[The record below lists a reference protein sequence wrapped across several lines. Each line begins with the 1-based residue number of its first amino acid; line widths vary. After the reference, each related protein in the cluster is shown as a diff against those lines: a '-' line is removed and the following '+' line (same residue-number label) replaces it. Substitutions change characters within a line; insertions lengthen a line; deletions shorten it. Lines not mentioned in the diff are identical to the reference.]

1 MSYINP
7 DNLYVD
13 CLKYLSDIK
22 LFQGPS
28 GVSAT
33 LRKHPNIR
41 TFITQY
47 LKESAFSLDSSIDEY
62 FGK

>member
-1 MSYINP
+1 MSYVNA

-33 LRKHPNIR
+33 LRKHP
-41 TFITQY
+41 
-47 LKESAFSLDSSIDEY
+47 SIHPFQEY
-62 FGK
+62 H